1 MYKKLFGLSVMFMA
15 IGLWA
20 FADNMETITLTTYYP
35 APYGVYFQLATKRLS
50 VGLLTQADQPN
61 RDGDM
66 RLQPQPGDPTN
77 TIDWPV
83 GQAGQLA
90 YSQTKDAFY
99 HSNGSQWVADSGGSS
114 GTVMYLDCPAAVQWY
129 YDPISMSDV
138 YGPYCIAPA
147 CPTGWTSQIVFT
159 KTAAASAASGVY
171 STIQSTVYYDNVR
184 VCTKN

>member
-1 MYKKLFGLSVMFMA
+1 MYKKLLGLSVMFMV

-66 RLQPQPGDPTN
+66 RLQPQPGDPASTV
-77 TIDWPV
+77 DWPV

-114 GTVMYLDCPAAVQWY
+114 GTVVYLDCAWGPAFNGLSTCV
-129 YDPISMSDV
+129 PPS
-138 YGPYCIAPA
+138 CPA
-147 CPTGWTSQIVFT
+147 GWTSVGLSNRPT
-159 KTAAASAASGVY
+159 GVANY
-171 STIQSTVYYDNVR
+171 NWNYTVGVTENVC
-184 VCTKN
+184 VKN